1 MIGLINGIMIK
12 KYLSIYII
20 LICLISVESIGQNFS
35 RIFSGDIVNNGG
47 ISLGAIWGDYNNDGF
62 VDLFVPNA
70 NNENNF
76 LYKNNGDGTFT
87 RVTTGAIVSDQ
98 GHSISASWGDFDNDR
113 DLDLFVTNSGQDNFL
128 YINNGNGTF
137 TKDTESVVLSAG
149 DQGCAWGDYDN
160 DGWLDL
166 VVTSDN
172 MVSNVLYHN
181 NGDGTF
187 TKIMNEIGSGAS
199 VGVNWVDFD
208 NDNDLDLFIVNYN
221 EANFLF
227 VNEGDGTFSNFNNGN
242 LEIVTD
248 VESSWSA
255 SWGDYDNNGFLD
267 LIVANKSGANSLYK
281 NVGGVFVKEVAGDL
295 GIDAAD
301 SEGTAWGDY
310 DNDGWLDLYVSNSNT
325 NANLLYKN
333 NGGTFTSIIGSY
345 PTSDIGTT
353 TGTAWADYDNDGDLD
368 LFVANASGDNYLY
381 QNNNSGN
388 YLDIELRGIKQY
400 PFGTGAKVRLNYT
413 DASSSTFYNITQ
425 STTQSG
431 NRGQSPNRL
440 HFGVGSAT
448 NIATLNVFWPNGT
461 MTLLQN
467 VGINQKL
474 TIKGQGPNLYF
485 YNGYAVSQYAFA
497 KAGSRLNLT
506 AYVGNNGDFSSN
518 FSSLKYYIS
527 TDQVFDNDDVYLGAQ
542 DLPSFS
548 ANNIRSLTAAPTVP
562 SSMEPG
568 TYYILFVLDNDN
580 LVTETDETD
589 NIQTELLEIVDFDL
603 PDFEVTQF
611 YFEMKKLNPGQ
622 SFVISDGILNNGTG
636 DGTAVNIQYILSTD
650 VIVDG
655 GDIVLDSFE
664 KDLPAGTSTFV
675 ERTLTI
681 PPSTPKGT
689 YYLIEIV
696 DRNDD
701 ILELDETNNVDDYQD
716 DQIIEVTL
724 KPSPPT
730 NLIAEVIS
738 DNQVNLTWTDNSNN
752 AAYGEQQFTVVRDGA
767 DIATIGMNSESFSDF
782 SVAVGGFYKYEV
794 YGIRYDNVTVNDV
807 NGNITS
813 VVSNPVSGG
822 INTSSQVARV
832 DRSIDPL
839 SGFYFEV
846 PFKLNVDTPFKL
858 KVYSPFGGATVKF
871 KIENSDNP
879 SEFVERDQTIT
890 SASIWEDLVFDFTSE
905 SADTYDII
913 TLYLDYG
920 SVASNTF
927 YFDDITLPSQTID
940 FETGQLQVR
949 VESDRS
955 NSASAFILDPN
966 CTFDIPTNVTWT
978 AVPETPY
985 CGNDPGAVNNA
996 VVIEDLGDGRYSIS
1010 DLLARSYL
1018 LCGYDVDEP
1027 AIFSSPCDGQ
1037 FVEANGGSG
1046 WGFRANGLITY
1057 DEGTSTLRIPFTDYG
1072 NNIDHVTI
1080 LTANAT
1086 GIFPTKPGNLVA
1098 EGISGSQVS
1107 LEWASS
1113 SNADTYTIQRS
1124 TSSGSGFTFLV
1135 TISAST
1141 SKYVDANNLVE
1152 GTRYYYRV
1160 RASNAQGDSPFSD
1173 ESSTI
1178 PIVAKFQK
1186 IVSGELVEST
1196 SGQGSAWGDYDND
1209 GDLDLF
1215 TPSFSGFPNFF
1226 FENNGDGTFTR
1237 LLGSNIVEDTVTSR
1251 SASWADVNNDGE
1263 LDLFVAS
1270 ADTLGFLFVNNG
1282 DKTFTKTTVGDE
1294 GDNQFQ
1300 TSAWA
1305 DYDNDGFVD
1314 LFVGRIN
1321 GFSGQP
1327 NYLFRNNG
1335 DNTFSK
1341 VTSDKFP
1348 DDNNATSWGAA
1359 WADYDLDGDPDLF
1372 VANRYGQQDLLY
1384 QNNGDGSF
1392 TLVDNILTSGFADS
1406 RSPSWGDYDN
1416 DGDPDLYVGTAN
1428 TLPNLLYQN
1437 NGDGTFTKIT
1447 SGIIVDNELAVY
1459 GSSWGDYNNDG
1470 WLDLFVA
1477 VYGFNQVYTNNGD
1490 GTFSLLVGEPLVEN
1504 SDFTIGGSF
1513 GDYNNDGYLDLIVP
1527 NTQGLSN
1534 DLYLNNGDFGN
1545 GYINIKLVGTASNT
1559 SAIGAKVELTA
1570 NGMTQYQEVSGQ
1582 TGYGSQNSLN
1592 LEFGLGGASSI
1603 DNLIVYWPS
1612 GSVQTL
1618 NNVAKDQFI
1627 TIYEDTSG
1635 PEITLVDVP
1644 NTFSN
1649 AAAVLFKA
1657 DITDVSG
1664 VESVKGFYRGLTA
1677 SPDDSWI
1684 MMDNAVATDDRYEIT
1699 LKEDY
1704 FDELGIN
1711 AYFLAE
1717 DILGNTSSSDTVF
1730 IYLDFEDTDATLSG
1744 LVAGSEVKDYQMI
1757 SVPLDLDQSGVA
1769 AVFSELGAYDKAQ
1782 WRVFH
1787 YQGDKNVEFQSGLS
1801 SIDRGKG
1808 YWFIAK
1814 STPASLQAGS
1824 GDNAL
1829 TDDEPFSIQLSQ
1841 GWNQIGNPYAFN
1853 VLWQDVLDF
1862 NGITTAQVSELF
1874 TFSNGSYTSSDRLMK
1889 YKGAFVEAPAAINI
1903 LIPYQKNSGAQG
1915 GRTSKNGKQDRSEF
1929 NSRNWELPFE
1939 LISGDI
1945 TYDLSAI
1952 GMNEAAKIDRD
1963 QFDRLALPRF
1973 IEYLD
1978 VVIEH
1983 DDYYYKDFTKD
1994 IIPSAPNH
2002 VWNFKAGSNMRSKDL
2017 ELKWDM
2023 DYLNQSDNNFK
2034 LLDVSTNKIID
2045 MKAESSYVFSN
2056 QENRNFKLFYGDD
2069 DFINK
2074 EMNPSEIG
2082 MGKAYPNPFDDLVT
2096 IPYYLSVQSEEYN
2109 IEVAVYNSNGKRVFQ
2124 IISEQNVE
2132 PGYHFLEWNGR
2143 GNNGQKLVQGIYLI
2157 KMTTNGTER
2166 KEFYSRIIL
2175 K

>member
-1 MIGLINGIMIK
+1 MIGSIIGNMIK
-12 KYLSIYII
+12 KYSFIYIV
-20 LICLISVESIGQNFS
+20 LIGLISVDSIGQNFS
-35 RIFSGDIVNNGG
+35 RIFAGDIVNNGG

-62 VDLFVPNA
+62 ADLFVPNA

-76 LYKNNGDGTFT
+76 LYKNNGNGTFT

-137 TKDTESVVLSAG
+137 TKDTESIVLSAG

-166 VVTSDN
+166 VVTSD

-181 NGDGTF
+181 NGDGSF
-187 TKIMNEIGSGAS
+187 TKITNEIGSGAS

-221 EANFLF
+221 EANFLY
-227 VNEGDGTFSNFNNGN
+227 VNDGSGGFTNFNYGS

-248 VESSWSA
+248 VESSWSS

-267 LIVANKSGANSLYK
+267 LIVANKSGANSLYR
-281 NVGGVFVKEVAGDL
+281 NVGGTFLKEIAGDL

-325 NANLLYKN
+325 NTNLLYKN
-333 NGGTFTSIIGSY
+333 NGGTFTSITGSY
-345 PTSDIGTT
+345 PSSDIGTT

-368 LFVANASGDNYLY
+368 LFVANASGNNFLY

-400 PFGTGAKVRLNYT
+400 AFGIGAKVRLNYM
-413 DASSSTFYNITQ
+413 DASSSSFYNITQ
-425 STTQSG
+425 ATTQSG
-431 NRGQSPNRL
+431 NRGQSPSRI

-461 MTLLQN
+461 ITLLQN
-467 VGINQKL
+467 VGVNQKL

-485 YNGYAVSQYAFA
+485 YNDYVDSQYAFA

-506 AYVGNNGDFSSN
+506 AYVGNNGDFKAN

-527 TDQVFDNDDVYLGAQ
+527 TDQVLDNNDVYLGAQ

-548 ANNIRSLTAAPTVP
+548 TNSIKSLTAAPTVP
-562 SSMEPG
+562 SSIAPG

-580 LVTETDETD
+580 QVTETDETD
-589 NIQTELLEIVDFDL
+589 NIQTEPLEIVDFDL
-603 PDFEVTQF
+603 PDFEVSQF
-611 YFEMKKLNPGQ
+611 YFDKKKLNPGQ
-622 SFVISDGILNNGTG
+622 SFDVVDGILNNGTG
-636 DGTAVNIQYILSTD
+636 DGTGVNLRYILSTD
-650 VIVDG
+650 VIADG
-655 GDIVLDSFE
+655 GDVILDSFE
-664 KDLPAGTSTFV
+664 KDLPAGVNTLV

-689 YYLIEIV
+689 YYLLEIV
-696 DRNDD
+696 DQDDD
-701 ILELDETNNVDDYQD
+701 ILELDETNNVDD
-716 DQIIEVTL
+716 DQSDQLIEVTL
-724 KPSPPT
+724 QPSPPS
-730 NLIAEVIS
+730 NLIAEVINN
-738 DNQVNLTWTDNSNN
+738 DQVNLSWIDNSNTT
-752 AAYGEQQFTVVRDGA
+752 GFEEQQFVVVRNGT
-767 DIATIGMNSESFSDF
+767 DIATIGANSVNFSDF
-782 SVAVGGFYKYEV
+782 GITPGVFYEYQIYGRRQNFPGF
-794 YGIRYDNVTVNDV
+794 VNF
-807 NGNITS
+807 NGNATT
-813 VVSNPVSGG
+813 VESNPSPSG
-822 INTSSQVARV
+822 INNSTTVVRNDRGTDPYSGLLFNLSSNLNFSEN
-832 DRSIDPL
+832 SII
-839 SGFYFEV
+839 S
-846 PFKLNVDTPFKL
+846 L
-858 KVYSPFGGATVKF
+858 KINSPIIGTVRL
-871 KIENSDNP
+871 KIENSSDLN
-879 SEFVERDQTIT
+879 EFVEFDQTT
-890 SASIWEDLVFDFTSE
+890 TTPGSWEQLSFDFSGQA
-905 SADTYDII
+905 SNTYDNVVII
-913 TLYLDYG
+913 FEPG
-920 SVASNTF
+920 SIVPETF
-927 YFDDITLPSQTID
+927 YFDDIVLSNQTID
-940 FETGQLQVR
+940 FETGQLQVQ

-955 NSASAFILDPN
+955 NSASAFIIDPN
-966 CTFDIPTNVTWT
+966 CTFDIPTDVTWT

-985 CGNDPGAVNNA
+985 CGYDPSVINDA

-1010 DLLARSYL
+1010 DILARSYF
-1018 LCGYDVDEP
+1018 LCGFDFDEP
-1027 AIFSSPCDGQ
+1027 AIFSSPCNGLS
-1037 FVEANGGSG
+1037 VVSNGAN
-1046 WGFRANGLITY
+1046 WGFQENGPITY
-1057 DEGTSTLRIPFTDYG
+1057 DEGTSTLRIPFTDYV

-1080 LTANAT
+1080 LTANST
-1086 GIFPTKPGNLVA
+1086 GILPTKPGNFVA

-1113 SNADTYTIQRS
+1113 NNADTYTIQRS
-1124 TSSGSGFTFLV
+1124 TSSGSGFAFLV
-1135 TISAST
+1135 TISASA

-1152 GTRYYYRV
+1152 GTRYYYRI
-1160 RASNAQGDSPFSD
+1160 RASNAQGDSPFSN
-1173 ESSTI
+1173 ETSTI

-1215 TPSFSGFPNFF
+1215 TPSFSEFPNFF

-1237 LLGSNIVEDTVTSR
+1237 IVGSNLVEDTVTSR

-1270 ADTLGFLFVNNG
+1270 ADTIGFLFINNG
-1282 DKTFTKTTVGDE
+1282 DKTFTKSTIGDE
-1294 GDNQFQ
+1294 GDEGYQ

-1314 LFVGRIN
+1314 LFVGRIA
-1321 GFSGQP
+1321 GSIGRS

-1335 DNTFSK
+1335 DATFTK

-1372 VANRYGQQDLLY
+1372 IANRYGQQDMLY

-1392 TLVDNILTSGFADS
+1392 TLVANILTSGFADS

-1416 DGDPDLYVGTAN
+1416 DGDPDLYVGTAS

-1447 SGIIVDNELAVY
+1447 SGIIVDNELAVF

-1470 WLDLFVA
+1470 WLDLYVA
-1477 VYGFNQVYTNNGD
+1477 VNGFNQVYTNNGD
-1490 GTFSLLVGEPLVEN
+1490 GTFTQLVGEPLVEN
-1504 SDFTIGGSF
+1504 TDFTIGGSF

-1534 DLYLNNGDFGN
+1534 DLYLNNGNFGN

-1559 SAIGAKVELTA
+1559 SAIGARVELTA

-1592 LEFGLGGASSI
+1592 LEFGLGSASAI
-1603 DNLIVYWPS
+1603 DEISVYWPS
-1612 GSVQTL
+1612 GAIQTMT
-1618 NNVAKDQFI
+1618 NVSKNQFI

-1635 PEITLVDVP
+1635 PEITLVEVP

-1649 AAAVLFKA
+1649 AATVLFKA
-1657 DITDVSG
+1657 DITDISG
-1664 VESVKGFYRGLTA
+1664 VASVKGFYRSLTS
-1677 SPDDSWI
+1677 SPEDNWT
-1684 MMDNAVATDDRYEIT
+1684 MMDDAVATDDRYEIT
-1699 LKEDY
+1699 LNENY

-1744 LVAGSEVKDYQMI
+1744 LTAGSEVKDYQMI

-1769 AVFSELGAYDKAQ
+1769 AVFSELGAYDKSQ

-1787 YQGDKNVEFQSGLS
+1787 YQGDKNVEFQSGLT
-1801 SIDRGKG
+1801 SIERGKG

-1814 STPASLQAGS
+1814 STPSSLQAGS

-1853 VLWQDVLDF
+1853 ILWQDVLDF

-1874 TFSNGSYTSSDRLMK
+1874 TFKNGSYTSSDRLMK
-1889 YKGAFVEAPAAINI
+1889 YEGAFVEAPAAINI
-1903 LIPYQKNSGAQG
+1903 LIPYQKNAGAQG
-1915 GRTSKNGKQDRSEF
+1915 GRISKNGKQDRSQF
-1929 NSRNWELPFE
+1929 NSRNWELPLE
-1939 LISGDI
+1939 LVSGNI
-1945 TYDLSAI
+1945 TYDLSAV
-1952 GMNEAAKIDRD
+1952 GMNEAARLDRD

-1978 VVIEH
+1978 VVFEH

-1994 IIPSAPNH
+1994 IIPSALNN
-2002 VWNFKAGSNMRSKDL
+2002 VWSFTAGSNMKSKDL
-2017 ELKWDM
+2017 ELRWDM
-2023 DYLNQSDNNFK
+2023 EFLSQTDRNFK
-2034 LLDVSTNKIID
+2034 LLDVLANKIVD
-2045 MKAESSYVFSN
+2045 MKEENSYTFTN
-2056 QENRNFKLFYGDD
+2056 QEKRTFKLFYGDD
-2069 DFINK
+2069 DFINR
-2074 EMNPSEIG
+2074 EMNPAENG
-2082 MGKAYPNPFDDLVT
+2082 MSKAFPNPFDDIVT
-2096 IPYYLSVQSEEYN
+2096 IPYYLSDQSKDYN
-2109 IEVAVYNSNGKRVFQ
+2109 ITVTVFNSNGKQVSQ
-2124 IISEQNVE
+2124 IINEQRVE
-2132 PGYHFLEWNGR
+2132 PGYHSLEWNGR
-2143 GNNGQKLVQGIYLI
+2143 GDNGQKLVQGIYLI
-2157 KMTTNGTER
+2157 KMTTDGIER